1 MSFNKENNEM
11 SIERIAQIAG
21 VSKATVS
28 RAINNPT
35 IVKPETVEKVNKAI
49 EEISYK
55 PRVKKTLSVN
65 IYFNKISIV
74 IHSSVLQPHSF
85 YFTIYEHLKNEAKKF
100 GLNTETFIVS
110 SDSEIAATI
119 KKVKNSEAV
128 IIAGVTNTELNN
140 TVFELNTPTVL
151 INCFDDLMRLSS
163 ISPDYELGGYLLGK
177 SAINKG
183 YKRPKILT
191 TIPRLT
197 IQQRVDGFFRAMKTK
212 EIDFEYANDVVD
224 IRTYADAAT
233 LKLMN
238 NDTAGQDLGSSLVM
252 DKIVDSGVFD
262 DCDVVFC
269 ICDLMAISLIQSLKS
284 KNISVPNEIAVVG
297 FDDLDISSLV
307 TPPLTTIR
315 PAYESLAKSAIYKL
329 IHLSNDV
336 QEPTVRSYTEVSY
349 VGRNSM

>member
-1 MSFNKENNEM
+1 M

-35 IVKPETVEKVNKAI
+35 IVKAETVEKVNKVI

-55 PRVKKTLSVN
+55 PRIKKTLSVN
-65 IYFNKISIV
+65 IYFSKISIV

-85 YFTIYEHLKNEAKKF
+85 YFTIYEHLNNEAKKF
-100 GLNTETFIVS
+100 GLDTETFIVS
-110 SDSEIAATI
+110 SDTEISAMI
-119 KKVKNSEAV
+119 KKIKNSEAV
-128 IIAGVTNTELNN
+128 IIAGMTDSELNN
-140 TVFELNTPTVL
+140 TMFQSNVPTVL

-163 ISPDYELGGYLLGK
+163 ISPDYELGGFLLGK
-177 SAINKG
+177 SLINKG
-183 YKRPKILT
+183 YKSPKILT

-197 IQQRVDGFFRAMKTK
+197 IQQRVDGFFRAMKMH
-212 EIDFEYANDVVD
+212 EINFEYAKDVID
-224 IRTYADAAT
+224 IRSYADTQT
-233 LKLMN
+233 LQLMN

-252 DKIVDSGVFD
+252 DKIVDSGVFE

-284 KNISVPNEIAVVG
+284 KNISVPKDIAVVG

-307 TPPLTTIR
+307 SPSLTTIR
-315 PAYESLAKSAIYKL
+315 PAYGSLAKSAIYKL

-349 VGRNSM
+349 VERNSL

>member
-1 MSFNKENNEM
+1 M

-28 RAINNPT
+28 RAINNPS
-35 IVKPETVEKVNKAI
+35 IVKPETVEKVNKAL

-55 PRVKKTLSVN
+55 PRIKKTLSVN
-65 IYFNKISIV
+65 IYFNKISLV

-100 GLNTETFIVS
+100 GLTIETIIMRSDNEIS
-110 SDSEIAATI
+110 SAI
-119 KKVKNSEAV
+119 KKVKNSETV
-128 IIAGVTNTELNN
+128 IIAGITNTELNN
-140 TVFELNTPTVL
+140 IAFELNIPTVM

-177 SAINKG
+177 ATVNNG
-183 YKRPKILT
+183 YRKPKILT

-197 IQQRVDGFFRAMKTK
+197 IQQRVDGFFRAMKME
-212 EIDFEYANDVVD
+212 EISFEYARDVID
-224 IRTYADAAT
+224 IRTYADTTT
-233 LKLMN
+233 LELMN
-238 NDTAGQDLGSSLVM
+238 NDTAGQDFGSSLIM
-252 DKIVDSGVFD
+252 DKIVESGVFD

-284 KNISVPNEIAVVG
+284 KNISVPKDIAVVG
-297 FDDLDISSLV
+297 FDDLEISSLV
-307 TPPLTTIR
+307 TPSLTTIR

-349 VGRNSM
+349 IERKSL